1 MARKTDFI
9 MSFNED
15 NLVKTSIERLNEIE
29 IPDYVIEASSHTIH
43 DISEHGKRDSFG
55 GAESKQVKANFTPLD
70 LIEELSENTGISYQT
85 AIKIANTIN
94 LNQFV
99 KNPPRF
105 IHEAAAIIRNVE
117 LEEMVRGVDYFTTG
131 EDFPFNFEDYEL
143 QTDANRIRETPNRGV
158 YDKFICDSGV
168 EYNFGLEADHHPD
181 VVCFLKL
188 PLWYKIKTPV
198 GEYNPDFG
206 VVLKRKQLR
215 TGNESQYYFVV
226 ETKGTD
232 DINDNKALT
241 ENEKHKIQCAI
252 KHFKALGVE
261 VHYKAPVKEF
271 SSFNAKAEHKMNELE
286 EMKP

>member
-1 MARKTDFI
+1 M
-9 MSFNED
+9 
-15 NLVKTSIERLNEIE
+15 
-29 IPDYVIEASSHTIH
+29 
-43 DISEHGKRDSFG
+43 
-55 GAESKQVKANFTPLD
+55 
-70 LIEELSENTGISYQT
+70 
-85 AIKIANTIN
+85 
-94 LNQFV
+94 
-99 KNPPRF
+99 
-105 IHEAAAIIRNVE
+105 
-117 LEEMVRGVDYFTTG
+117 
-131 EDFPFNFEDYEL
+131 
-143 QTDANRIRETPNRGV
+143 
-158 YDKFICDSGV
+158 
-168 EYNFGLEADHHPD
+168 
-181 VVCFLKL
+181 
-188 PLWYKIKTPV
+188 